1 MTATCPCWVLNW
13 DERATPV
20 LAVGSGEAGAGSS
33 GCRAGRLRRS
43 CKSQTVLHRK
53 RTLEAHA
60 RRGPS
65 RPCRAPR
72 RSHARPRRPPSLW
85 TRGPA
90 WPSEGGLRFNARRP
104 SFVMRGRRG
113 CVTREREG
121 SGLCWAW
128 GCPRCGALGFAM
140 PDTAAPASG
149 QRPHASTDT
158 EASPSL
164 PMAHPLAPA
173 PSLPRPHLDHLTGGG
188 EDPPAE
194 PKLPS
199 TREHVTTHR
208 VTLLISSGAA
218 RDGRRARPA
227 PRVAGRTVPA
237 APRRVRAQRG
247 SGQHDTRHHSRC
259 SHGLPRG
266 AALVHVT
273 GQDAEDRRAARLP
286 RVTAEVYTAPWNLRF
301 QSSMQMAVTAS
312 QRGVVTDPWPAAH
325 GC

>member
-1 MTATCPCWVLNW
+1 M
-13 DERATPV
+13 RH
-20 LAVGSGEAGAGSS
+20 GGA
-33 GCRAGRLRRS
+33 
-43 CKSQTVLHRK
+43 
-53 RTLEAHA
+53 
-60 RRGPS
+60 
-65 RPCRAPR
+65 
-72 RSHARPRRPPSLW
+72 
-85 TRGPA
+85 
-90 WPSEGGLRFNARRP
+90 
-104 SFVMRGRRG
+104 
-113 CVTREREG
+113 EG

-164 PMAHPLAPA
+164 PVAHPLAPA
-173 PSLPRPHLDHLTGGG
+173 PSLPRPHLDHLTAGG

-208 VTLLISSGAA
+208 VTLLISGAA

-259 SHGLPRG
+259 SHGCPAGPCWSTSRGRTPR
-266 AALVHVT
+266 T
-273 GQDAEDRRAARLP
+273 GGPLACPESRP
-286 RVTAEVYTAPWNLRF
+286 RFTPAPWNLRF

-312 QRGVVTDPWPAAH
+312 QRGVVTDPRPAAH

>member
-1 MTATCPCWVLNW
+1 
-13 DERATPV
+13 
-20 LAVGSGEAGAGSS
+20 
-33 GCRAGRLRRS
+33 
-43 CKSQTVLHRK
+43 
-53 RTLEAHA
+53 
-60 RRGPS
+60 
-65 RPCRAPR
+65 
-72 RSHARPRRPPSLW
+72 
-85 TRGPA
+85 
-90 WPSEGGLRFNARRP
+90 
-104 SFVMRGRRG
+104 
-113 CVTREREG
+113 
-121 SGLCWAW
+121 
-128 GCPRCGALGFAM
+128 M

-149 QRPHASTDT
+149 QRLHASTDT

-173 PSLPRPHLDHLTGGG
+173 PSLPRPHLDHLTAGG

-237 APRRVRAQRG
+237 APRRVWAQRG

-266 AALVHVT
+266 AVLVHVT

-286 RVTAEVYTAPWNLRF
+286 RVTAEVYTCTLEPALSIIHAGGRDSFPERR
-301 QSSMQMAVTAS
+301 SDRPTAS
-312 QRGVVTDPWPAAH
+312 SSRVLSRHWPRPQGTPSLQPRRTEPTARQ
-325 GC
+325 GWELP